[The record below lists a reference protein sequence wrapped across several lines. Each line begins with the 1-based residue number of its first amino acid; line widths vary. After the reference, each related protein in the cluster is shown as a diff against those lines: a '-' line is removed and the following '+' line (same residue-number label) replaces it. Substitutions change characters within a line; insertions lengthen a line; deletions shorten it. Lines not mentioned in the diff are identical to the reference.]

1 MSKIKLR
8 IGTALIAVGLLTGC
22 GENVIPELTEEQQDL
37 VVEYAASTLLKY
49 DKNHERRLITIEEV
63 EAEEQKQEAMKAA
76 VQAMKLSKENSEVEQ
91 EEKTDAD
98 AEVEEVIDNAPPEAP
113 ATLEEALQL
122 EQISCAYTGYEI
134 VDDYPE
140 QGENLYFVMSA
151 TEGNKLV
158 VLKFNVSNLSD
169 AEATLDMNRTG
180 VRFKIA
186 VNGEEKNAL
195 TTMLL
200 NDLAYYQGT
209 IAAGESTELVL
220 VCEIPEENAQEIAT
234 LELIVKSVDN
244 IATISL
250 N

>member
-1 MSKIKLR
+1 MSKAKLR
-8 IGTALIAVGLLTGC
+8 IGTLLIAVGFLTGC
-22 GENVIPELTEEQQDL
+22 GGNVIPELTEEQQDL
-37 VVEYAASTLLKY
+37 IVEYAAGTLLKY
-49 DKNHERRLITIEEV
+49 DKNHESRLITIEEV
-63 EAEEQKQEAMKAA
+63 EAEEQKQEAMEAA
-76 VQAMKLSKENSEVEQ
+76 VQAMKLSKENSEAEPEQ
-91 EEKTDAD
+91 EEKAD
-98 AEVEEVIDNAPPEAP
+98 AEEVDNIQPEVP
-113 ATLEEALQL
+113 ATLEGLLQL
-122 EQISCAYTGYEI
+122 EQISCAYIGYEI
-134 VDDYPE
+134 TDDYPE
-140 QGENLYFVMSA
+140 QGENLFFVMSA

-169 AEATLDMNRTG
+169 AETMLDMNQIG
-180 VRFKIA
+180 ARFKIA

-209 IAAGESTELVL
+209 IAAGETTELVL
-220 VCEIPEENAQEIAT
+220 VCEIPEEKAREITT